1 MARSAIKL
9 TRDQREAIYHAIRTH
24 LVGLSDV
31 FTLLERQ
38 DDVPA
43 AEKLAREF
51 ADDFRLLED
60 IGWHEDGSSS
70 QVELTM
76 PHPELS
82 ASAADAHGP
91 LCARCR
97 PSGVRT
103 VEGDWRLD
111 EHAQRRSSSPS
122 RAASRR
128 EASIS
133 TLRIETLSTLS
144 PNGTPNRRQNAI
156 RSMAVATACS

>member
-1 MARSAIKL
+1 MARSPIKL
-9 TRDQREAIYHAIRTH
+9 TRDQREAIYQAVRTH

-43 AEKLAREF
+43 AEKLAREV

-60 IGWHEDGSSS
+60 LGWHEEGSSG

-82 ASAADAHGP
+82 ALMKRIREETEGGFHDAVRERDRFGQLADAD
-91 LCARCR
+91 
-97 PSGVRT
+97 SG
-103 VEGDWRLD
+103 
-111 EHAQRRSSSPS
+111 
-122 RAASRR
+122 
-128 EASIS
+128 
-133 TLRIETLSTLS
+133 RIV
-144 PNGTPNRRQNAI
+144 G
-156 RSMAVATACS
+156 

>member
-9 TRDQREAIYHAIRTH
+9 TRDQREAIYQAVRTH

-60 IGWHEDGSSS
+60 LGWHEHGSSG

-82 ASAADAHGP
+82 ALMKRIREETEGGFHDA
-91 LCARCR
+91 
-97 PSGVRT
+97 VRERDSVAP
-103 VEGDWRLD
+103 VERL
-111 EHAQRRSSSPS
+111 
-122 RAASRR
+122 
-128 EASIS
+128 
-133 TLRIETLSTLS
+133 
-144 PNGTPNRRQNAI
+144 
-156 RSMAVATACS
+156 VATMRACEAVLVYTDAEQVAA